1 MCVLEL
7 KFCKNRSDPLQTVLS
22 FHLFVIFSLSLSPL
36 TVPANFNVTLVDG
49 ALVVTWW
56 GLPPELGGVSGEGV
70 KVEVNVSGEWVEVG
84 GDNPHTHYS
93 TTPGRNAIHIR
104 VSKISAV
111 PLHLSK

>member
-1 MCVLEL
+1 MCV
-7 KFCKNRSDPLQTVLS
+7 FYIDCKNLS
-22 FHLFVIFSLSLSPL
+22 EPHKRCFPPTNLLSLSFL
-36 TVPANFNVTLVDG
+36 TVAADFNVTLVDG

-84 GDNPHTHYS
+84 GANPHTLYS
-93 TTPGRNAIHIR
+93 TTPNRNTIHIR

-111 PLHLSK
+111 PLH